1 MMDLDLLP
9 VCCGAVAV
17 VLIGG
22 HASGEKV
29 KSFGREFYSFSSL
42 FLLGVNWFLWG
53 LEDPRMQ
60 HTDKCVPSVLAL
72 LGKLIL
78 EPRTIS

>member
-1 MMDLDLLP
+1 MMDLDLLS
-9 VCCGAVAV
+9 VMLRRCGRRP
-17 VLIGG
+17 LGG

-72 LGKLIL
+72 LGNLIL